1 MTANT
6 NPGRSPEA
14 ARRSTLNGLAWKA
27 VSPVSASPS
36 EWWPSLHRRRPSHT
50 RHFCLSPGG
59 IMRIFD
65 GFFSF
70 MRELWALVKYAP
82 WLPFAAIAGEAV
94 QHAVEISF
102 GMYVRGDGISPGYAT
117 NMRMLAA
124 AIKVI
129 GFIVTIA
136 LTMRCTRTEAIV
148 FDQRAMTLDRSV
160 VLAVI
165 IVPVAIHYALNF
177 LLF

>member
-1 MTANT
+1 
-6 NPGRSPEA
+6 
-14 ARRSTLNGLAWKA
+14 
-27 VSPVSASPS
+27 
-36 EWWPSLHRRRPSHT
+36 
-50 RHFCLSPGG
+50 
-59 IMRIFD
+59 MRIFD

-102 GMYVRGDGISPGYAT
+102 GMYVRGDGISPGYET

-177 LLF
+177 LAVGRPPITVIAIIAIDTLVIGWLAMSVARALPSRRRDGTAAEKTAK